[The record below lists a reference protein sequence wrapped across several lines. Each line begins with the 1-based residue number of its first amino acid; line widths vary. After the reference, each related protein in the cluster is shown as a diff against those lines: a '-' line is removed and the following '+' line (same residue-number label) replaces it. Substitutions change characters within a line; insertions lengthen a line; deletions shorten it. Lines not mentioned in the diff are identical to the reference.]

1 MDRAVAH
8 EAGHVIVA
16 LGLGFCVERVEVAN
30 GFPRVIISN
39 FDGAERT
46 PEERYLVLTGGIA
59 NEFRLF
65 GNYDQD
71 AIGADQREIQA
82 RGGGSITDYISDAW
96 KILNAQTATL
106 DSLVKRLSL
115 NWIAARAE
123 AQFSSDP
130 DTYEVMDASQLEQIW
145 LGNG

>member
-16 LGLGFCVERVEVAN
+16 LDLGFYVERIEVAN
-30 GFPRVIISN
+30 GFARVIISN
-39 FDGAERT
+39 FDGTERT
-46 PEERYLVLTGGIA
+46 SEERYLVLTGGIA
-59 NEFRLF
+59 NEIRLF

-82 RGGGSITDYISDAW
+82 RGGGPITDYVSRAL
-96 KILNAQTATL
+96 KILNTQEVTL
-106 DSLVKRLSL
+106 DLLLKQLSL
-115 NWIAARAE
+115 DWIAARVE

-130 DTYEVMDASQLEQIW
+130 DTFEVMDASRLEQIW